1 MKKILSM
8 AAVLVLMSTAAIAGP
23 NSSGAYV
30 GVGVGSSVY
39 ADDDFTKEVML
50 AGNLE
55 DSDSGYTVYG
65 GYQFNNVI
73 GVELGYTDYGK
84 FTADGDYSQSATSFH
99 VAANAG
105 YSFLDGQ
112 LRPFGTLGLGYVSLD
127 WQNTPDYIAS
137 IDDAAGALHYGFGI
151 QYEPDF
157 LAGFGLRLAYEA
169 DIYAIQVT
177 RIFGDDDTYSQVLGL
192 MYIGAQYKF

>member
-8 AAVLVLMSTAAIAGP
+8 AAVLALMSTAAIAGP

-30 GVGVGSSVY
+30 GLGYGVSAY
-39 ADDDFTKEVML
+39 ADDDFTEKEMKHKGL
-50 AGNLE
+50 D
-55 DSDSGYTVYG
+55 DSDSGFTVYG
-65 GYQFNNVI
+65 GYQFNKII
-73 GVELGYTDYGK
+73 GVEAGYTDYGE
-84 FTADGDYSQSATSFH
+84 FTADHDYSQSATSFH

-127 WQNTPDYIAS
+127 WQNKSDI
-137 IDDAAGALHYGFGI
+137 IDLDDGGAAFHYGFGI

-157 LAGFGLRLAYEA
+157 LAGFGFRLAYEA
-169 DIYAIQVT
+169 DVYAVQVT
-177 RIFGDDDTYSQVLGL
+177 DLADDDETYTQALGL

>member
-8 AAVLVLMSTAAIAGP
+8 AAVLALMSTAVIAGP
-23 NSSGAYV
+23 NSNGAYV
-30 GVGVGSSVY
+30 GVGVGGSGY
-39 ADDDFTKEVML
+39 ADDDFTKKEL
-50 AGNLE
+50 AADNLDE
-55 DSDSGYTVYG
+55 SDSGYTVYG
-65 GYQFNNVI
+65 GYQFNNVV

-84 FTADGDYSQSATSFH
+84 FTADNDYSQAATSFH
-99 VAANAG
+99 VAANVG

-127 WQNTPDYIAS
+127 WQNKPDIIE
-137 IDDAAGALHYGFGI
+137 IDDGGGAFHYGLGV

-169 DIYAIQVT
+169 DIYAIQVVNP
-177 RIFGDDDTYSQVLGL
+177 FGNDETYGQVLGL